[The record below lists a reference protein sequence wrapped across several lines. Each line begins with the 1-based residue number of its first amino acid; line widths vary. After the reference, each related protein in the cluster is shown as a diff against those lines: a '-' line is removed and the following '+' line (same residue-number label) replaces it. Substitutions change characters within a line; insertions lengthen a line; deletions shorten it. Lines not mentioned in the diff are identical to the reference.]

1 LVDKSLARRLA
12 EAHAGRPRS
21 LKEGESMGDN
31 GALAAAFEE
40 ALKSGDFN
48 KMGETLMQYGTDDF
62 VDEWPQSGERLSKQA
77 MIKMAESYGEATGTN
92 PSFTYKRML
101 GGGDVF
107 VVEGTIDYGD
117 GVPVSYVGIGE
128 VRDGKV
134 AKMTEYFANPFE
146 APAWRADFVERME
159 PTPA

>member
-1 LVDKSLARRLA
+1 
-12 EAHAGRPRS
+12 
-21 LKEGESMGDN
+21 MGDTM
-31 GALAAAFEE
+31 AMAAAFEE
-40 ALKSGDFN
+40 ALRSGDF
-48 KMGETLMQYGTDDF
+48 GRLTGLLQEYGAEDF
-62 VDEWPQSGERLSKQA
+62 VQEWPQSGERLSKQA
-77 MIKMAESYGEATGTN
+77 SMRLAESYGEMSGKN
-92 PSFTYKRML
+92 PTFTYRRMI

-107 VVEGTIDYGD
+107 VVEGTVDYGD

-128 VRDGKV
+128 IRDGKV